1 MSIKNSSKGKKK
13 ATREQ
18 KILVKNSFYSFMHHY
33 GNFFFSLITALI
45 IARVISQE
53 EWGFLILALSL
64 IGFFTIILAFL
75 PPGLG
80 LSLIYYVSRF
90 KALNQNTKLRSFARN
105 TIILRILFVIPIFF
119 LSILIFTIFVEFFK
133 INLKEN
139 FYLFYLLVPL
149 IIINGLGHILADL
162 TRALNMFNINLLLLI
177 IKNVI
182 YIGGLLYLFFYI
194 ESIKVSYIAVIIIF
208 SSVIPFTINCFII
221 FLKFQFSIKKSE
233 EEGESF
239 KECVKMVYKYG
250 SYLSIID
257 VLSTFSIEIKTQMV
271 GIYEITGMVTGY
283 HIAKRYNSV
292 SGAAISPLSR
302 PLSISLTRLYSKEQ
316 FHQIQKLYNRVF
328 NYSLLLFLL
337 ATGFLFFI
345 ADLFLYLIYGEPYL
359 IYSLLVKLS
368 LISIIFNIQDSFLAS
383 FLLASNK
390 VKILSVIALVF
401 GPLQLA
407 FFAFGLIFFGIIG
420 SVVFSLIANI
430 ITLISYTIIFHKF
443 NIKLDVKKPILLF
456 SIFLISLFGTLI
468 LETIMLKDIY
478 LSILKNLH
486 LLIFQYFNPLSL
498 GVFLFSFII
507 LNITFKVIT
516 ISDIEVLESFFIRDS
531 LPHKMIRKSLSFSKK
546 FLIRT

>member
-1 MSIKNSSKGKKK
+1 MSIKNTSKEKKK
-13 ATREQ
+13 VTREQ

-33 GNFFFSLITALI
+33 GNFFFSLITAVI
-45 IARVISQE
+45 IARVISME

-75 PPGLG
+75 PPSLG

-90 KALNQNTKLRSFARN
+90 KALNQNTKLRSFVRTAM
-105 TIILRILFVIPIFF
+105 ILRVLFVIPIFF

-149 IIINGLGHILADL
+149 IIINGLGSILADL
-162 TRALNMFNINLLLLI
+162 TRALNMFNINLFLLI

-182 YIGGLLYLFFYI
+182 YIGGLLYFFFYI
-194 ESIKVSYIAVIIIF
+194 ESIKVSYIAVIILF
-208 SSVIPFTINCFII
+208 SSVIPFIINCFII

-239 KECVKMVYKYG
+239 KECVKNIYKYG
-250 SYLSIID
+250 SYLSITD
-257 VLSTFSIEIKTQMV
+257 ALSAFSVEIKTQLV
-271 GIYEITGMVTGY
+271 GIYEITDMVTGY

-292 SGAAISPLSR
+292 SGSAITPLNR
-302 PLSISLTRLYSKEQ
+302 PLSISLTKLYSKDQ
-316 FHQIQKLYNRVF
+316 FHQIQKLFNRII

-337 ATGFLFFI
+337 VTGFLFFI
-345 ADLFLYLIYGEPYL
+345 ADFFLYLIYGEPYL
-359 IYSLLVKLS
+359 IFSLLVKLS
-368 LISIIFNIQDSFLAS
+368 LISIIFNILDSFLGS

-390 VKILSVIALVF
+390 VKILSVVALVF

-420 SVVFSLIANI
+420 GVVFSMIANM
-430 ITLISYTIIFHKF
+430 ITLISYTIILHKF
-443 NIKLDVKKPILLF
+443 NLKLDVKKLILLF
-456 SIFLISLFGTLI
+456 SIFFISLFSALI
-468 LETIMLKDIY
+468 LETLMLKHIY
-478 LSILKNLH
+478 LSILKNLN
-486 LLIFQYFNPLSL
+486 LLIFQYFNPLSF

-516 ISDIEVLESFFIRDS
+516 ISDIEVLEAFFLKDSFS
-531 LPHKMIRKSLSFSKK
+531 HKIIRKSLSFSKK
-546 FLIRT
+546 FLRT